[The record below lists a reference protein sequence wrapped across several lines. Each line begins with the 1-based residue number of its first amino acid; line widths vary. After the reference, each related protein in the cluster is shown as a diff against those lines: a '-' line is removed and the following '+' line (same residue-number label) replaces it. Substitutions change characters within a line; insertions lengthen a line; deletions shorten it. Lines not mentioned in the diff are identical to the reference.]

1 MKILGRY
8 IVFSILSVGL
18 AVTLFA
24 SVMMMGVDLFRNLDT
39 YVTYNVSSHDVV
51 RLTLLYFPESVLFTI
66 GPSFLFSVTYFLSML
81 HANNEIIAVLNS
93 TINYRKV
100 LIPIIACGLAVS
112 LFWFVFNE
120 KAGLPCTSQKEKL
133 KEAVTTGESGP
144 EDNYRIA
151 LSDMTRNYMVYASR
165 YVNSTQTLYN
175 ITFIQSFSDNVI
187 ERIDARRAV
196 WDNERQMWQFF
207 DAMVYESSADG
218 SILNTRSEESYYEQ
232 NLGLEPEMFRNLSND
247 ISKMPLG
254 IARKYVS
261 RMRYLNPEQYAEMA
275 SSYYERVFG
284 GLTVLVLVIIACAM
298 NYRFKK
304 NILFFSLVFSVVVA
318 VVYYVVRMMTMM
330 MSRQGI
336 IAPYLGTLT
345 PFIVILIL
353 SGLAAYLTRN

>member
-1 MKILGRY
+1 MKILRRY

-18 AVTLFA
+18 LVTLFA

-39 YVTYNVSSHDVV
+39 YVSYNVSSSDVV
-51 RLTLLYFPESVLFTI
+51 RLTFLYLPESILFTI

-100 LIPIIACGLAVS
+100 LIPIIACGIAVS
-112 LFWFVFNE
+112 LFWFGFNE
-120 KAGLPCTSQKEKL
+120 RVGLPCSSQKEKL

-144 EDNYRIA
+144 DDNYRIA
-151 LSDMTRNYMVYASR
+151 LSDMTQSYMVYASR

-175 ITFIQSFSDNVI
+175 VTFIRSFSDNVI
-187 ERIDARRAV
+187 ERTDARRAV
-196 WDNERQMWQFF
+196 WNDEKQMWEFQ
-207 DAMVYESSADG
+207 DAKVYKSSPDG
-218 SILNTRSEESYYEQ
+218 SMLNTEVISSYYEEH
-232 NLGLEPEMFRNLSND
+232 LGLEPDMFKNLSND

-254 IARKYVS
+254 IAKAYVN
-261 RMRYLNPEQYAEMA
+261 RMKYLNPEQYAEMA
-275 SSYYERVFG
+275 SSYYERVLG
-284 GLTVLVLVIIACAM
+284 GLTVLVLVIIACTM

-304 NILFFSLVFSVVVA
+304 NILFFSLVFSVAVA

-336 IAPYLGTLT
+336 IAPYLGTLI
-345 PFIVILIL
+345 PFIVVLIL
-353 SGLAAYLTRN
+353 SGVAAYLTRN